1 MKRNAAVE
9 KTVANLLATLD
20 RYIGGGSVSRV
31 IPPRVQVVFDESVAN
46 QKGSV
51 RLASAFFVVY
61 ALVDRRWGRNKIP
74 IGIRGEHGDKRLS
87 AELTTRHVTFHRN
100 ITAFGENLGTKGN
113 VRLFRLSTDPRFK
126 KLFAGLKTLSEKEH
140 ALLAEHVVWRL
151 FESRVIPKALPALPA
166 KYLTYARAL
175 MLAETLLGVPS
186 EGHIQQFL
194 VASFLWVHR
203 KRFGHSIETH
213 HPHASDKFDGTVGDV
228 EELRDGVVV
237 AAYEVTVRDD
247 WKNRLPDFIKKMRA
261 GKLSKYVIFAS
272 GVRGDALL
280 SPAASLVSF
289 TANLPMD
296 LAVVDIRDF
305 FAVFCAE
312 LSQAELVEAFNKAY
326 EFLMTP
332 KLCGRADFM
341 EVYRAAVDEWLADDP
356 AQRV

>member
-1 MKRNAAVE
+1 MSRNAAVE
-9 KTVANLLATLD
+9 KTVGILVATVD
-20 RYIGGGSVSRV
+20 RFISGGSVTAV
-31 IPPRVQVVFDESVAN
+31 IPPHVQAVFDESVAN
-46 QKGSV
+46 QKGSG

-61 ALVDRRWGRNKIP
+61 AIIDPKWNRNKIP
-74 IGIRGEHGDKRLS
+74 VGVRGEHGDKRLS

-126 KLFAGLKTLSEKEH
+126 KLFAGLKKLTKKEH
-140 ALLAEHVVWRL
+140 ALLAEHVAWRL
-151 FESRVIPKALPALPA
+151 FESRVIPKALPALPS

-175 MLAETLLGVPS
+175 ALAETLLEVPS
-186 EGHIQQFL
+186 EGHVQQFL
-194 VASFLWVHR
+194 VASFLRVHR

-247 WKNRLPDFIKKMRA
+247 WKNRLPDFVKKMQT

-272 GVRGDALL
+272 GVRDDAML

-305 FAVFCAE
+305 FSVFCAE

-332 KLCGRADFM
+332 KLCGRADIM
-341 EVYRAAVDEWLADDP
+341 DVYRAAVGEWLAEDP
-356 AQRV
+356 ARRR